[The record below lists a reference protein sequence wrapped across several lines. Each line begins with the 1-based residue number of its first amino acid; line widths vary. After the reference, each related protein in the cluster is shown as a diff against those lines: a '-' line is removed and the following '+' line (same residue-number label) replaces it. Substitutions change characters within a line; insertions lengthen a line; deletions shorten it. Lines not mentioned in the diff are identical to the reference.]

1 MIRTFRMPFVIAV
14 AAVIALAGCQ
24 PQQPE
29 QRAEQPTA
37 TPEPMTAQGRVA
49 VASIGPASGSTLT
62 GMATFTESNGTVTL
76 ELTLDNASPGPHAV
90 HIHETGD
97 CSAPD
102 ASSAGGHW
110 DPTGEEHGKW
120 GEPPFHLGD
129 IGNVEVGED
138 GTGSLTMSTDRWSVG
153 DGSESDVVGT
163 SVVVHSGADDFTSQP
178 AGDSGE
184 RIGCGVVQIQGAME
198 PALVQE

>member
-1 MIRTFRMPFVIAV
+1 MNRTSRMSFVIAV

-29 QRAEQPTA
+29 QQAEQPTVP
-37 TPEPMTAQGRVA
+37 PEPMPVQTRVA
-49 VASIGPASGSTLT
+49 VAPIGPASGSTVT

-76 ELTLDNASPGPHAV
+76 ELTLENASPGAHGV

-97 CSAPD
+97 CSATD

-110 DPTGEEHGKW
+110 NPTGEEHGKW

-138 GTGSLTMSTDRWSVG
+138 GTGSLTMSTDLWSVG
-153 DGSESDVVGT
+153 DRSDRDVVGT
-163 SVVVHSGADDFTSQP
+163 SVVVHSGADDFTTQP

-184 RIGCGVVQIQGAME
+184 RIGCGVIRMQGEMA
-198 PALVQE
+198 PSLVQE